1 METLLEELEKIEKR
15 RLEIIQEI
23 YIITKYDLDID
34 K

>member
-1 METLLEELEKIEKR
+1 METLLEELIKIEKR

-34 K
+34 N

>member
-23 YIITKYDLDID
+23 YIITKYDLE
-34 K
+34 

>member
-1 METLLEELEKIEKR
+1 MEKLLEELVEIEKR

-34 K
+34 N